1 MIPPLEQTIR
11 SRYERLSVG
20 ERKLADIVLEMRC
33 ELAGYSATEL
43 AESAGVSKATA
54 SRLVRRLGFSDYQ
67 AMRQQARAGAASGS
81 PLAEMSRARAKEGEL
96 GRHLD
101 HDVACLTDS
110 LQGISADLARRAVA
124 ILAKADR
131 IWVVGFRN
139 SHVLALYA
147 RELLAQVKADVRLLP
162 APGQTV
168 AEELSALAAGDAAL
182 LIGFRRRPQG
192 FADVLRTAAE
202 AKAHVILVGDASL
215 GDLDMHADIAFRCLS
230 RGSGLFDTYV
240 APVSLLNYLCSG
252 VALALGEAA
261 HDRLQRSERLHR
273 QFGDFRPGRR
283 GTAPLNGRRGGGP
296 NPASA
301 RTGADRGRQGEGA
314 A

>member
-1 MIPPLEQTIR
+1 MIPSLEQTIR

-20 ERKLADIVLEMRC
+20 ERKLADVVLEMRG

-67 AMRQQARAGAASGS
+67 DMRQQARAAWASGS
-81 PLAEMSRARAKEGEL
+81 PLAEIARSRAKQGEL

-110 LQGISADLARRAVA
+110 LSGISAELARRAVA
-124 ILAKADR
+124 ILAKAER

-139 SHVLALYA
+139 SYALALYA
-147 RELLAQVKADVRLLP
+147 RELLAQVKPDVRLLP

-168 AEELSALAAGDAAL
+168 AEELSALTAGDATL

-192 FADVLRTAAE
+192 FADVLKAAAA
-202 AKAHVILVGDASL
+202 AKAPVILVGDPSL
-215 GDLDMHADIAFRCLS
+215 GDLDKHADVAFCCLS

-240 APVSLLNYLCSG
+240 APISLINYLCSG

-261 HDRLQRSERLHR
+261 QKRLQRSEELHR
-273 QFGDFRPGRR
+273 QFGDFKVSRR
-283 GTAPLNGRRGGGP
+283 RDGTG
-296 NPASA
+296 
-301 RTGADRGRQGEGA
+301 
-314 A
+314 

>member
-1 MIPPLEQTIR
+1 MKHFFRHCVQTKFMFLIAFMIQPLEQTIR
-11 SRYERLSVG
+11 TNYDRLPVG
-20 ERKLADIVLEMRC
+20 ERKLADVVLEMRC

-67 AMRQQARAGAASGS
+67 EMRQQARAGAGSGS
-81 PLAEMSRARAKEGEL
+81 PLAEIARARAKKDTL

-101 HDVACLTDS
+101 HDMACLTYT
-110 LQGISADLARRAVA
+110 LEGISADLARRAVG

-139 SHVLALYA
+139 SYALALYA
-147 RELLAQVKADVRLLP
+147 RELLVQVKPDVRLLP

-168 AEELSALAAGDAAL
+168 AEELSALVEGDAAL
-182 LIGFRRRPQG
+182 ALGFRRRPQG
-192 FADVLRTAAE
+192 FAEILRTAAQ
-202 AKAHVILVGDASL
+202 AKARVVLVGDPSL
-215 GDLDMHADIAFRCLS
+215 GDLDKHADVAFRCLS

-240 APVSLLNYLCSG
+240 APISLLNYLCSG

-261 HDRLQRSERLHR
+261 QKRLRRSEQLHE
-273 QFGDFRPGRR
+273 QFADFS
-283 GTAPLNGRRGGGP
+283 L
-296 NPASA
+296 
-301 RTGADRGRQGEGA
+301 
-314 A
+314 